1 MSNASLKQRIER
13 ALLRFEQKEI
23 NARQLAEEI
32 KLNSSALEGMPYHSI
47 KQIGSIMYE
56 VERAADFN
64 EEGFD
69 YDLSEALRKLSVWL
83 DAIPLNV

>member
-1 MSNASLKQRIER
+1 VSNAGLKQRIER

-32 KLNSSALEGMPYHSI
+32 KVNSSALEGMPYHLVDQLS
-47 KQIGSIMYE
+47 SIMHE
-56 VERAADFN
+56 VKRAADFD

-69 YDLSEALRKLSVWL
+69 YDLSEALRKLNAWL
-83 DAIPLNV
+83 DAIPVNV